1 MKSVS
6 FATRDFICWDP
17 QRELVRLISNGVESR
32 LSVEVRQKHDSWLP
46 HFLFQS
52 IAFPTNQL
60 EGFSTECL
68 RTKTET
74 IITANHSKGKYHQ
87 EPMRPRIKKRQEA
100 RENACDKVAI
110 DFSFECDRS
119 SWWRKFSKPI
129 TERNKAKSNQ
139 TRTNSNAQLKIA
151 PSEIREI
158 VYSRLFCAKV
168 LKLQVCDLK
177 AVALRNKT
185 W

>member
-32 LSVEVRQKHDSWLP
+32 LSVEVRQKHDSWFP

-60 EGFSTECL
+60 EDFSTECL
-68 RTKTET
+68 RTKTKT

-87 EPMRPRIKKRQEA
+87 EPMRPRIKKKGKKRGKTRVTKLRLILALNVIGRVSGASFLNQSHKGIRQ
-100 RENACDKVAI
+100 NQI
-110 DFSFECDRS
+110 
-119 SWWRKFSKPI
+119 KPELLP
-129 TERNKAKSNQ
+129 TLNW
-139 TRTNSNAQLKIA
+139 
-151 PSEIREI
+151 
-158 VYSRLFCAKV
+158 
-168 LKLQVCDLK
+168 KLRHQK
-177 AVALRNKT
+177 
-185 W
+185 

>member
-60 EGFSTECL
+60 EDFSTECL
-68 RTKTET
+68 RTKTKT

-87 EPMRPRIKKRQEA
+87 EPMRPRIKKKGKKRGKTRVTKLRLILALNVIGRVSSASFVNQSHKGIRQ
-100 RENACDKVAI
+100 NQI
-110 DFSFECDRS
+110 
-119 SWWRKFSKPI
+119 KPELLP
-129 TERNKAKSNQ
+129 TLNW
-139 TRTNSNAQLKIA
+139 
-151 PSEIREI
+151 
-158 VYSRLFCAKV
+158 
-168 LKLQVCDLK
+168 KLRHQK
-177 AVALRNKT
+177 
-185 W
+185 

>member
-1 MKSVS
+1 MNSVS

-60 EGFSTECL
+60 EDFSTECL
-68 RTKTET
+68 RTKTKT

-87 EPMRPRIKKRQEA
+87 EPVRPRIKKKGKKRGKTRVTKLRLILALNVIGRVSGASFLNQSHKGIRQ
-100 RENACDKVAI
+100 NQI
-110 DFSFECDRS
+110 
-119 SWWRKFSKPI
+119 KPELLP
-129 TERNKAKSNQ
+129 TLNW
-139 TRTNSNAQLKIA
+139 
-151 PSEIREI
+151 
-158 VYSRLFCAKV
+158 
-168 LKLQVCDLK
+168 KLRHQK
-177 AVALRNKT
+177 
-185 W
+185 

>member
-68 RTKTET
+68 RTKTKT

-87 EPMRPRIKKRQEA
+87 EPMRPRIKKKGKKRGKTRVTKLRLILA
-100 RENACDKVAI
+100 LNAIGRVSGA
-110 DFSFECDRS
+110 SFLNQS
-119 SWWRKFSKPI
+119 HKGISK
-129 TERNKAKSNQ
+129 NQ
-139 TRTNSNAQLKIA
+139 IKPELLPTLNW
-151 PSEIREI
+151 
-158 VYSRLFCAKV
+158 
-168 LKLQVCDLK
+168 KLRHQK
-177 AVALRNKT
+177 
-185 W
+185 